1 MKNKFGF
8 IPIVLP
14 VLVMVLIIGLINL
27 AGTQTAQAQEADVSE
42 EDARL
47 TSLSLTYTEGGTAS
61 DNLLMPDF
69 EPGRGDY
76 TAMVDYQVSTVTL
89 TPGLD
94 GSDTQVTAVTGA
106 SSDLTALAE
115 GVTTIE
121 VTVTDA
127 DDTTKTAK
135 YVIKLTKKARVIPAN
150 GALLANLEL
159 YPDPADEGSPGTALS
174 LLRLDGGGVPSDF
187 TTINGV
193 NMFKVSV
200 DADVRSVLVVPTV
213 ATGITVSEIVSSGT
227 AKRAARAT
235 FDLATA
241 TDTNPLGN
249 RVSLEGRI
257 TADRTTVI
265 KVRTTVSGAS
275 AEYTVMVTRLAPKLA
290 EATGF
295 TFGVTD
301 TTDLATTYPTI
312 NALNTTGYDAD
323 KRSYDLKVPFAVDS
337 TTLVV
342 ADPNVGGN
350 DGTHDDGRH
359 VLKRIT
365 ENGSLATTSAGTPP
379 HVVDLPVGKTVV
391 GIEVDQWVKNFYGN
405 TTTVATDGVVRGS
418 TSTGMYTITIERE
431 KPKLALNDDTVGG
444 LEGDGLRLRY
454 GVGAFGSELATER
467 PDAGTDPAN
476 SYGLNIPYDP
486 DKTSYEA
493 EIPFQ
498 HTMVTLHAVAGAS
511 PASGSDTNK
520 VSFESPADAD
530 TGNRGHQVK
539 LSDDEREKTVVIRAR
554 SDKDRRIYTEYKVKL
569 TLAQT
574 KLSQTDDV
582 FGLCEGERPATNN
595 CLKVTDTSSPTTGQ
609 IVLKSATSSALVLF
623 NENTMAYDA
632 EVDYEINVATL
643 NVTLDPS
650 DTTGR
655 RVEHT
660 MPVASK
666 GAGPVTSTLMVG
678 DTVFK
683 VDVGV
688 ENNTSTYM
696 VTLTRN
702 EPKPQLQFTVL
713 DSAGISLGSGP
724 LEVTLDAA
732 SRSYNL
738 IKETD
743 ITDDDLLTATDVRVC
758 VADADDGDLNDVRV
772 SINGVTVP
780 DCSGGN
786 GGNYLERELN
796 EVTTNLEFD
805 IDHPGDQ
812 AGTLHTVS
820 ISRSANSVPVFPAN
834 HILRSRTDENGV
846 LAVHGMTITPTVE
859 LPMAVS
865 GTGNPPL
872 EYELLS
878 VEADGPSMDLPQG
891 LTYDLPTA
899 SGNGK
904 LKMSPSILGSSD
916 RAVFNL
922 ILKVSDSDA
931 ITTSEDE
938 DTIPFT
944 IIVFRDES
952 LLPPGAVIE
961 PRLGDLSDLQVLEE
975 RPAGKKTNK
984 LMPMFSLLTYSYEAD
999 VFTDTTKVDFVAT
1012 ANEDA
1017 TVRLEGNETSNQ
1029 TTTGGNTT
1037 HTWEGYRL
1045 NIGPGARNT
1054 YRVTVEEG
1062 SEPARTY
1069 TVRVERELAKR
1080 PTFGDASAVMAFY
1093 EGIPLDDLPDSAA
1106 MLPEAEGGNGDLDY
1120 KLVRKRADAPAP
1132 KYDFLGLN
1140 LDMGKATSTRMLSG
1154 GPPQLDRS
1162 TADLFRES
1170 DRSEA
1175 YGVLTVNDAD
1185 MNRTASDSDTMN
1197 IDVKV
1202 YRDVTLASY
1211 TVSGRSSGA
1220 LGPMSKVYN
1229 PETTYSHEKLA
1240 SYRFNAAHDVAM
1252 VTFVANPN
1260 GARAEVVSIMPAD
1273 SDGDSSN
1280 GHQVNLT
1287 QGNNVITVTV
1297 GNGVVRG
1304 THLINIK
1311 RPGLQLTGIT
1321 INEDEDARDNSR
1333 LSDEVELVQ
1342 SDGET
1347 KGFDRDEYS
1356 YTATVETWVRSVQVR
1371 ATAAD
1376 PNARVFVNTFEI
1388 PEREGYS
1395 VVDLDIGETTIT
1407 LGASVG
1413 TDEPDPRYT
1422 VVITRK
1428 SSSAP
1433 AFEMDAKNYTRMEG
1447 VDVKM
1452 APCKAII
1459 LPEAMGGDGALTY
1472 SLVNQEQL
1480 PPGLF
1485 FNATTREI
1493 TGIPTLDEGYES
1505 DFDLI
1510 LAVRDADADT
1520 SDADG
1525 DTTSFTIKITND
1537 QAAVDADCAVTQPED
1552 ELPANQLSSLL
1563 VTYTLDGQTDIP
1575 ATMWSPTAF
1584 MPSSGGPYTVSIPF
1598 GATDVQVTAVR
1609 ADAGATI
1616 SMNSVRIAD
1625 GVKLDLPPQAAIAV
1639 RHPDFTESMVYTLVT
1654 ERVSNT
1660 APTFGGAT
1668 IDDQVFESGMDIDAM
1683 TLPAA
1688 TGGNRTITYT
1698 LVDHEGNVPEGLMFN
1713 DSSRELTGR
1722 PALVQDADS
1731 TLYRMT
1737 YKATDADGQSDM
1749 IMFNITVCDPDRA
1762 SGCTPTMPEPN
1773 PGYTPMDLMVERSGT
1788 SATITWRP
1796 GDDATK
1802 HLVGAWIADHPTL
1815 SASATL
1821 KFAELAGDADTHT
1834 FDDLIEGSTYYYVV
1848 FGYDSDP
1855 GAEGWKD
1862 ANGVAYMDLEQGPQQ

>member
-27 AGTQTAQAQEADVSE
+27 AGPQTAQAQAVGDVSE

-47 TSLSLTYTEGGTAS
+47 
-61 DNLLMPDF
+61 
-69 EPGRGDY
+69 
-76 TAMVDYQVSTVTL
+76 
-89 TPGLD
+89 
-94 GSDTQVTAVTGA
+94 
-106 SSDLTALAE
+106 SDLTATVVTLSPEFAP
-115 GVTTIE
+115 GVANYSAKADYTVTTVDIAGTAATGYTPTYE
-121 VTVTDA
+121 LSDSPPTGWSISGGSVTLGDPGTVDVTVTVTEDSPTPPA
-127 DDTTKTAK
+127 TAKTAT
-135 YVIKLTKKARVIPAN
+135 YVIRLTKM
-150 GALLANLEL
+150 
-159 YPDPADEGSPGTALS
+159 PADINPTAGPRLTALAVS
-174 LLRLDGGGVPSDF
+174 GVTLGRKYGPDGFDTGINYYMGSVAYTVQSVTVTNTPAPGV
-187 TTINGV
+187 T
-193 NMFKVSV
+193 
-200 DADVRSVLVVPTV
+200 PTV
-213 ATGITVSEIVSSGT
+213 SPTARNLSGDPGGT
-227 AKRAARAT
+227 HRV
-235 FDLATA
+235 
-241 TDTNPLGN
+241 PLNVGPN
-249 RVSLEGRI
+249 
-257 TADRTTVI
+257 TI
-265 KVRTTVSGAS
+265 KVATKASQASGM
-275 AEYTVMVTRLAPKLA
+275 YTVVVTRQAPVLASIA
-290 EATGF
+290 VATEADSTNLLTGDL
-295 TFGVTD
+295 TFAANTR
-301 TTDLATTYPTI
+301 TY
-312 NALNTTGYDAD
+312 DV
-323 KRSYDLKVPFAVDS
+323 KVGFEVDS
-337 TTLVV
+337 TTVTVDAAGETRRVLRSLTGARANGVSTTSVSIPAGQTRTVV
-342 ADPNVGGN
+342 AQVDHWLP
-350 DGTHDDGRH
+350 
-359 VLKRIT
+359 T
-365 ENGSLATTSAGTPP
+365 EETTDADT
-379 HVVDLPVGKTVV
+379 L
-391 GIEVDQWVKNFYGN
+391 
-405 TTTVATDGVVRGS
+405 GS
-418 TSTGMYTITIERE
+418 TSTGVYRVNIMRA
-431 KPKLALNDDTVGG
+431 KPKMAAFAST
-444 LEGDGLRLRY
+444 ETADGTAGIVLRY
-454 GVGAFGSELATER
+454 GNGLVSNTATGVPTDSPFGFDVRYS
-467 PDAGTDPAN
+467 PDTLMYEAK
-476 SYGLNIPYDP
+476 IPYR
-486 DKTSYEA
+486 
-493 EIPFQ
+493 
-498 HTMVTLHAVAGAS
+498 HTTVTLHAVPGAN
-511 PASGSDTNK
+511 PPSDTIK
-520 VSFESPADAD
+520 VRWVSPTDAND
-530 TGNRGHQVK
+530 GVIGHQVK
-539 LSDDEREKTVVIRAR
+539 LSDDEREKTVVIRAE
-554 SDKDRRIYTEYKVKL
+554 SAKDSRIYTEYRVKL
-569 TLAQT
+569 TLDQT
-574 KLSQTDDV
+574 KLVAGDT
-582 FGLCEGERPATNN
+582 FGLCEGADATAA
-595 CLKVTDTSSPTTGQ
+595 CGEVTSTSSPGTGE
-609 IVLKSATSSALVLF
+609 IVLMDSGGDLVLF
-623 NENTMAYDA
+623 DEDTMAYNA
-632 EVDYEINVATL
+632 EVDYEINEATL
-643 NVTLDPS
+643 NVTKDSTLTDDP
-650 DTTGR
+650 R

-660 MPVASK
+660 MPVASDD
-666 GAGPVTSTLMVG
+666 PVVTTTLMVG
-678 DTVFK
+678 NTVFK

-702 EPKPQLQFTVL
+702 EPKPQLEFTVL
-713 DSAGISLGSGP
+713 DGAGISLGSGP

-738 IKETD
+738 VKQTD

-758 VADADDGDLNDVRV
+758 VLDDDDGDIEDVRV

-780 DCSGGN
+780 DCNGGSGGS
-786 GGNYLERELN
+786 YLERELN

-805 IDHPGDQ
+805 IDHPGDST
-812 AGTLHTVS
+812 GTLHTVT

-834 HILRSRTDENGV
+834 HILRSRTGENGV
-846 LAVHGMTITPTVE
+846 LAVHGTTITPTVE

-878 VEADGPSMDLPQG
+878 VEADGPSTDLPQG
-891 LTYDLPTA
+891 LTYDEPTA

-931 ITTSEDE
+931 ITGSSDE

-952 LLPPGAVIE
+952 LLPPGTVIE
-961 PRLGDLSDLQVLEE
+961 PRVGDLSDLKVYELVDGEKENQLE
-975 RPAGKKTNK
+975 PK
-984 LMPMFSLLTYSYEAD
+984 FSLLTYSYEAD

-1012 ANEDA
+1012 ANEGA
-1017 TVRLEGNETSNQ
+1017 TVRLEGNETSDQ

-1054 YRVTVEEG
+1054 YRVTVAEDDATGAEIT
-1062 SEPARTY
+1062 RTY

-1093 EGIPLDDLPDSAA
+1093 EGIDLDELPDSAA
-1106 MLPEAEGGNGDLDY
+1106 TLPKAEGGNGDLDY
-1120 KLVRKRADAPAP
+1120 KLVRKRADAPDP
-1132 KYDFLGLN
+1132 KYDFLGLH
-1140 LDMGKATSTRMLSG
+1140 LEMGEATSTRMLSG
-1154 GPPQLDRS
+1154 GPPKLDRS

-1229 PETTYSHEKLA
+1229 SDKMYSHEDLEK
-1240 SYRFNAAHDVAM
+1240 YRFNAAHDVAM

-1260 GARAEVVSIMPAD
+1260 GPRAEVVSIMPAD
-1273 SDGDSSN
+1273 ADGDSSN

-1297 GNGVVRG
+1297 GNGVGRA

-1311 RPGLQLTGIT
+1311 RPGLQLTDIT

-1333 LSDEVELVQ
+1333 LDAEVELVQ

-1395 VVDLDIGETTIT
+1395 VVDLDIGTTTIT

-1433 AFEMDAKNYTRMEG
+1433 AFEMEAQPYTRMEG
-1447 VDVKM
+1447 VDVAM
-1452 APCKAII
+1452 APCTAIL
-1459 LPEAMGGDGALTY
+1459 LPTAEGGDGALTY
-1472 SLVNQEQL
+1472 YLVNQEQL

-1485 FNATTREI
+1485 FSINDDDIPEI
-1493 TGIPTLDEGYES
+1493 TGTPTLDEGYQS

-1510 LAVRDADADT
+1510 LAVRDADADR

-1525 DTTSFTIKITND
+1525 DTTAFTITITND
-1537 QAAVDADCAVTQPED
+1537 QAAVDAACAVTPPED

-1563 VTYTLDGQTDIP
+1563 VTYTLDGRTDIP

-1737 YKATDADGQSDM
+1737 YKATDADGQSDT

-1762 SGCTPTMPEPN
+1762 SGCTPTVPEPN
-1773 PGYTPMDLMVERSGT
+1773 PGQTPMDLMVERSSGST

-1796 GDDATK
+1796 GDDAASQ
-1802 HLVGAWIADHPTL
+1802 LVAAMDPANPV
-1815 SASATL
+1815 ASINATV
-1821 KFAELAGDADTHT
+1821 ATLAGDAGTHT
-1834 FDDLIEGSTYYYVV
+1834 FEGLSADVSYTYLVV
-1848 FGYDSDP
+1848 GLDADGGYSDP
-1855 GAEGWKD
+1855 DTASGVSGMAVAE
-1862 ANGVAYMDLEQGPQQ
+1862 